1 MLIYL
6 CICLF
11 GDDELSMTMK
21 VAALGG
27 HSGAENICNLPSSH
41 SEGREVWLG
50 PSLHSASRLD
60 VSLVICLCSRF
71 FPGARQQVV
80 FHLYVAASAGSV
92 GQQDS
97 NLCSTA

>member
-41 SEGREVWLG
+41 SGEKSGL
-50 PSLHSASRLD
+50 A
-60 VSLVICLCSRF
+60 LVCILPVDWMS
-71 FPGARQQVV
+71 PW
-80 FHLYVAASAGSV
+80 
-92 GQQDS
+92 
-97 NLCSTA
+97 

>member
-11 GDDELSMTMK
+11 GDDE

-41 SEGREVWLG
+41 SKGREVWFG
-50 PSLHSASRLD
+50 HSLHSASRIGCLRGD
-60 VSLVICLCSRF
+60 LSLLSF
-71 FPGARQQVV
+71 LPGARS
-80 FHLYVAASAGSV
+80 HLYVSASAGRV

-97 NLCSTA
+97 NLCNTV